1 MGGFNPIIPW
11 RELEQRLTWGR
22 YGEAEPAEP
31 VASGTPAAPGAPHD
45 QHPPYIPLR
54 SAKLHP
60 RYAELHAHSHF
71 SFLDG
76 ASSPAELVAEAA
88 RLGLHGLAVTD
99 HDGFAGAMQYK
110 QAAEDA
116 ELATVFGAELSL
128 ELTAA
133 RTGVADPAGSHLLV
147 LARGAEGYR
156 RLSAA
161 IGKAQLAGKEKGRP
175 VYDLRDLAAAA
186 VDERGVGHW
195 TVLTGC
201 RKGLVRQ
208 ALERHGL
215 TGAGVAAAEAGL
227 RKLMELFGREHV
239 VVELTDHDQ
248 PLDDARNRLLA
259 RLAARHGLR
268 TVATGNVH
276 YARPADYRLH
286 TAMAALRANRT
297 LAEMDGWLPGAPTAH
312 LRSGA
317 EMLARFPEAE
327 FGPVVTFSA
336 DLAADHAFDFDTVQ
350 PRLPDYPVPPGHTEA
365 SWLRHL
371 TYQGAAERY
380 GPPGGNPRAYEQIA
394 RELDVIEELE
404 FPGYFLIVYDIA
416 EFCRVNG
423 ILAQGRGSAANSA
436 VCFALGI
443 TSVDSV
449 RHGLLFERFL
459 SPVRDGPPD
468 IDIDIEAGRRE
479 EVIQHVYAKYGRD
492 RAAMV
497 CNVITYRA
505 KLALRDAA
513 RVLGY
518 SPGTVD
524 AWAGTIGPHEGVP
537 DGSEDIPDQVLEL
550 AGQLQRRPRH
560 LGIHNGGMV
569 IVDRPLAQVVPIEWA
584 RREGRTVLQWDK
596 DDCAAAGLVKFDLLG
611 LGMLGAIHDALDLI
625 AEHHGRRLGLHELPQ
640 DGHPDA
646 GAVYAMIQD
655 ADTVGVFQIESRAQM
670 STLPRLRPT
679 CFYDLVVQVALIRP
693 GPIQGGA
700 VHPYLRRRNGDEEVD
715 YPHPSLEPVLRRT
728 LGVVL
733 FQEQAMQMAIAAAG
747 FSAAEADR
755 LRQAMGSKRSPE
767 RMAELKERLLA
778 GMAERGITPEVA
790 EEIYGKLHAFSGYGF
805 PESHSVSMAYIVWC
819 SCYLKRYYPA
829 AFTAALLNNQPMGFY
844 SPGSLITDVRRHGVQ
859 VKRVDVNASGA
870 KATLQSPDVPYRP
883 RHRHASP
890 IAQPAIRQGLSSVRD
905 LGDDAAEAVV
915 AERDAG
921 GPFADLEDFIV
932 RTRLSR
938 PALEALATAGAF
950 GCFGLDRREA
960 LWAAGALAGTT
971 AGHLPGTAPG
981 VTVPELDPLTPVE
994 TTLADLWA
1002 TGTSPADHPIG
1013 HLRARLAQRGV
1024 TPAEELKTTRNRSLV
1039 RVAGLVTHRQRP
1051 PTAHGTCFLGLE
1063 DETGLIN
1070 VICPAP
1076 VWERQRRVAL
1086 AHGALLIHGT
1096 LERTAGAVNVVA
1108 GRIEPLRAGVPR
1120 KARDFR

>member
-1 MGGFNPIIPW
+1 MGAFNPVIRW
-11 RELEQRLTWGR
+11 RELEKRLTWGR
-22 YGEAEPAEP
+22 YGEAEQ
-31 VASGTPAAPGAPHD
+31 AAPETAPA
-45 QHPPYIPLR
+45 PEPRR
-54 SAKLHP
+54 SAKLDP
-60 RYAELHAHSHF
+60 PYAELHAHSHF

-133 RTGVADPAGSHLLV
+133 RTGVTDPAGSHLLV
-147 LARGAEGYR
+147 LARRAEGYR

-175 VYDLRDLAAAA
+175 VYVLDDLAEAAS
-186 VDERGVGHW
+186 DGDW
-195 TVLTGC
+195 TILTGC
-201 RKGLVRQ
+201 RKGTVRQ

-215 TGAGVAAAEAGL
+215 TEAGFEAADVEL
-227 RKLMELFGREHV
+227 RKLMDLFGRHSV

-259 RLAARHGLR
+259 RLAARHALP

-286 TAMAALRANRT
+286 TAMAALRARRT
-297 LAEMDGWLPGAPTAH
+297 LAEMDGWLPGAPTAY

-317 EMLARFPEAE
+317 EMLARFPGPE
-327 FGPVVTFSA
+327 FGPAVVRSA
-336 DLAADHAFDFDTVQ
+336 ELAAAHAFDFDTVK
-350 PRLPDYPVPPGHTEA
+350 PALPDYPVPPGHTEA

-371 TYQGAAERY
+371 TYLGAAQRY
-380 GPPGGNPRAYEQIA
+380 GSESENPKAYRQIA
-394 RELDVIEELE
+394 YELDVIEELT

-416 EFCRVNG
+416 EFCRARG

-449 RHGLLFERFL
+449 RHGLVFERFL

-468 IDIDIEAGRRE
+468 IDVDIEAGRRE
-479 EVIQHVYAKYGRD
+479 DVIQHVYAKYGRD

-505 KLALRDAA
+505 RLALRDSA

-524 AWAGTIGPHEGVP
+524 AWAGGIGPHEGVP
-537 DGSEDIPDQVLEL
+537 AAGEDVPEQVLEL

-611 LGMLGAIHDALDLI
+611 LGMLGAIHDALELI
-625 AEHHGRRLGLHELPQ
+625 AEHHGTRLGLHDLPQ
-640 DGHPDA
+640 DGDPEA
-646 GAVYAMIQD
+646 EAVYEMIQD

-670 STLPRLRPT
+670 STLPRLKPRS
-679 CFYDLVVQVALIRP
+679 FYDLVVEVALIRP

-700 VHPYLRRRNGDEEVD
+700 VHPYLRRRNGDEEIT
-715 YPHPSLEPVLRRT
+715 YPHPTLEPVLRRT

-747 FSAAEADR
+747 FTAAEADR

-767 RMAELKERLLA
+767 RMAELKGRLMA

-790 EEIYGKLHAFSGYGF
+790 EDIYHKLHAFSGYGF

-844 SPGSLITDVRRHGVQ
+844 SPGSLVTDVRRHGVQ

-870 KATLQSPDVPYRP
+870 KATLQSPDTPYRP

-890 IAQPAIRQGLSSVRD
+890 IAQPAIRQGLSSVRG
-905 LGDDAAEAVV
+905 LGDDEAEAVV
-915 AERDAG
+915 AEREAAG
-921 GPFADLEDFIV
+921 AFADLEDFIV
-932 RTRLSR
+932 RTGLSR
-938 PALEALATAGAF
+938 PTLEALATGGAF

-960 LWAAGALAGTT
+960 LWTAGALAGTT

-981 VTVPELDPLTPVE
+981 TTVPELDPLTPVE
-994 TTLADLWA
+994 VTLADLWA
-1002 TGTSPADHPIG
+1002 TGTSPEDHPIG
-1013 HLRARLAQRGV
+1013 HLRARLALRGV
-1024 TPAEELKTTRNRSLV
+1024 TPAAELRTVRNRSLV

-1051 PTAHGTCFLGLE
+1051 PTAHGTCFLSME

-1076 VWERQRRVAL
+1076 VWEAQRKVAL
-1086 AHGALLIHGT
+1086 GHGALLVHGT
-1096 LERTAGAVNVVA
+1096 LERSDGAVNVVA
-1108 GRIEPLRAGVPR
+1108 GRIEPLRAGVSR